1 MATISIKTI
10 KEIHEAAKKFIQL
23 IGNQTIFA
31 FHGEMGAG
39 KTTFIRAIC
48 EEMGVDEN
56 ISSPTFAIVN
66 EYFTPK
72 GKKIFHFD
80 CYRLKDIREA
90 YEIGTE
96 DYFYSGELC
105 FIEWPEKIEA
115 LLPDTTVNVFIKVLD
130 SGERL
135 ITID

>member
-1 MATISIKTI
+1 MATITINTI
-10 KEIHEAAKKFIQL
+10 KEIHKAAQQFIQL

-39 KTTFIRAIC
+39 KTTFIRAVC

-66 EYFTPK
+66 EYFTPD

-80 CYRLKDIREA
+80 CYRLKDMREA
-90 YEIGTE
+90 YEIGAE

-115 LLPDTTVNVFIKVLD
+115 LLPETTVNVFIKVLD
-130 SGERL
+130 SGGRL
-135 ITID
+135 ITI

>member
-1 MATISIKTI
+1 MATITINTI
-10 KEIHEAAKKFIQL
+10 KEIHKAAQQFIQL

-39 KTTFIRAIC
+39 KTTFIRAVC

-66 EYFTPK
+66 EYFTPD

-80 CYRLKDIREA
+80 CYRLKDMREA
-90 YEIGTE
+90 YEIGAE

-105 FIEWPEKIEA
+105 FIEWPEKIEE
-115 LLPDTTVNVFIKVLD
+115 LLPETTVNVFIKVLD
-130 SGERL
+130 SGGRL
-135 ITID
+135 ITI